1 MINTPKLK
9 ARMLEAGYTQRA
21 LAAAMDMSVNTL
33 NEKINGKTEFN
44 ISQVLQLCQILHI
57 EGDQEKCHIFLA
69 ESSQK

>member
-9 ARMLEAGYTQRA
+9 ARMLEAGYTQRS